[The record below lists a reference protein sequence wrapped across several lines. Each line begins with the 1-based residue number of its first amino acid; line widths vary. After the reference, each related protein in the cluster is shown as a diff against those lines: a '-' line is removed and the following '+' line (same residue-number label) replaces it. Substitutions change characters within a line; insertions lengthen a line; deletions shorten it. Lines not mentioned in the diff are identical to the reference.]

1 MTTLEGISEQI
12 CDFCNKQ
19 LRLNEGL
26 LVELKLNLAPTKI
39 FQFYDIVKQAG
50 YSVLPSGQDK
60 FLIIF
65 SQNNCVDNE
74 TLRNIPLSD
83 LIEGPIPRL
92 DVPFLE
98 FCQLY
103 EDMKQNGQRERI
115 VVRPSSQISG
125 KYEIVDGNKRHTV
138 AKQLCWYE
146 IKAIVKEKMT
156 EQEAY
161 ETYFGIN
168 DNQSQFDR
176 FDKGRFFTA
185 LMKKFPEVYSNPSTV
200 AKKFCL
206 SENQVIECINRYSYL
221 RKHKKGPDRETPV
234 LAGMLHRVLLETG
247 KESDVLYGRGLNPNL
262 ILGFLSRKEK
272 RDLLEIFLLI
282 LGNGCVINTEL
293 MKTAAKTI
301 NVDRTTVSKLVA
313 YPNRIPSDETIVRIL
328 GFLLD
333 PQYDCIKYDVLTSQR
348 LKEIEKNVKVKIDSA
363 FYSVHK

>member
-1 MTTLEGISEQI
+1 MTNLEVISQQI

-19 LRLNEGL
+19 LRLKEGL
-26 LVELKLNLAPTKI
+26 LVQLKLNLTPTKI

-60 FLIIF
+60 FLIMF
-65 SQNNCVDNE
+65 SQNNSAYNE
-74 TLRNIPLSD
+74 NLRNISLND

-115 VVRPSSQISG
+115 IVRPSSQISG
-125 KYEIVDGNKRHTV
+125 KYEIVDGNKRHAV

-146 IKAIVKEKMT
+146 IKAIVKEEMT

-161 ETYFGIN
+161 ETYFSIN

-176 FDKGRFFTA
+176 FDKGRFFTT
-185 LMKKFPEVYSNPSTV
+185 LMKKFPEVYSNPSAV

-206 SENQVIECINRYSYL
+206 SENHVIDCTNRYSYL

-234 LAGMLHRVLLETG
+234 FAGMLHRVLLETG
-247 KESDVLYGRGLNPNL
+247 KESDVIDGRGLNPNL
-262 ILGFLSRKEK
+262 IIGFLSKRER
-272 RDLLEIFLLI
+272 RDLLEMFLLI
-282 LGNGCVINTEL
+282 LGNGCAITTEL
-293 MKTAAKTI
+293 IKTAAKTI
-301 NVDRTTVSKLVA
+301 NVDRTTVAKLVA
-313 YPNRIPSDETIVRIL
+313 NPNRIPSDETTAKIL
-328 GFLLD
+328 DFLLD
-333 PQYDCIKYDVLTSQR
+333 PKYDCIKYDVLTSQR
-348 LKEIEKNVKVKIDSA
+348 LKEIKKSIILKINSA
-363 FYSVHK
+363 FFSVHK